1 MMRNDLYL
9 YQHLYLYLHLH
20 FISIISVCMK
30 QTNVY
35 ILNSDFQQG
44 KTMFLGNTWL
54 SRRRRCSWHGEGRGQ
69 RLSSTSCRR
78 RTTPRYKE
86 LSRSQGPHARFEKT
100 WSREIFRKMGSPGFS
115 PQLSTIHFL
124 FLFSENIPLSKVHSS
139 FLLNL
144 I

>member
-1 MMRNDLYL
+1 ME
-9 YQHLYLYLHLH
+9 
-20 FISIISVCMK
+20 K
-30 QTNVY
+30 A
-35 ILNSDFQQG
+35 
-44 KTMFLGNTWL
+44 
-54 SRRRRCSWHGEGRGQ
+54 EGRDCVRHPAGAGPP
-69 RLSSTSCRR
+69 
-78 RTTPRYKE
+78 PRYKE

-100 WSREIFRKMGSPGFS
+100 RSREIFRKMGSLGFS